1 MRAGIHGHMR
11 GHSTV
16 STRYEVFPFGN
27 GRTSVSVGRSPRHKS
42 RQGKTEGGRM
52 EEGCQM
58 SQSWMSNDEGQ
69 GEIKHDASMT
79 GDHTKR
85 YDIARQEMTVRW
97 SGPRSRLEKGPARH
111 GESRARAFRL
121 CMGMGTHT
129 HTGRTQA
136 TGQGRAGGLETWK
149 RAGC

>member
-1 MRAGIHGHMR
+1 
-11 GHSTV
+11 
-16 STRYEVFPFGN
+16 
-27 GRTSVSVGRSPRHKS
+27 
-42 RQGKTEGGRM
+42 M

-69 GEIKHDASMT
+69 GKIKHDASMT

-111 GESRARAFRL
+111 GESRARAFIL
-121 CMGMGTHT
+121 CMGMRTHT
-129 HTGRTQA
+129 HKKNTGDRA
-136 TGQGRAGGLETWK
+136 GMAGGLETWK